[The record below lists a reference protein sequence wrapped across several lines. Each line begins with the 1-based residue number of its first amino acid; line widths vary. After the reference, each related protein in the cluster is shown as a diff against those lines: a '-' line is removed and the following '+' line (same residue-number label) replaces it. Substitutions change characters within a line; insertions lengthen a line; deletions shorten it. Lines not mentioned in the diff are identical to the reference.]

1 MKLPTFE
8 NIWQDSL
15 QWQPTQEQ
23 LEQWEKLYQEILL
36 INRQINLTRITE
48 PNDFWE
54 KHLWD
59 SLAGVI
65 GLDFLQYE
73 DSLKVIDI
81 GTGAGFP
88 GLPISIIFTHWKLTL
103 LDSTRKKIKVINLFL
118 EALKL
123 SNSQTIIGRAEDIG
137 HFPEHREQYD
147 LGLIRAVGESSVCA
161 EYVLPF
167 LKLGGIGVLYRGN
180 WQIEEELN
188 LKAALKQLGGKLIL
202 VKQFH
207 TPLTQSMRHFI
218 YVKKVMETPYQF
230 ARPVGIPKQQPL
242 SMNN

>member
-1 MKLPTFE
+1 MQLPIFE
-8 NIWQDSL
+8 DIWLDSL
-15 QWQPTQEQ
+15 QWQPNQEQ
-23 LEQWEKLYQEILL
+23 LDKWEKLYQEIIL

-48 PNDFWE
+48 PQDFWE

-65 GLDFLQYE
+65 GLDFLNYE

-88 GLPISIIFTHWKLTL
+88 GLPISIIFPDWKLIL

-118 EALKL
+118 EALEL
-123 SNSQTIIGRAEDIG
+123 HNCTTFIGRAEEVG
-137 HFPEHREQYD
+137 HLPEHREMYD
-147 LGLIRAVGESSVCA
+147 LALIRAVGEPSVCA

-180 WQIEEELN
+180 WQTEEELN

-202 VKQFH
+202 VKHFN
-207 TPLTQSMRHFI
+207 TPLTQSIRHFI
-218 YVKKVMETPYQF
+218 YVKKVAETPYQF
-230 ARPVGIPKQQPL
+230 ARAVGIPKQQPL
-242 SMNN
+242 

>member
-1 MKLPTFE
+1 MMLRQLPTF
-8 NIWQDSL
+8 NDIWQDTL

-23 LEQWEKLYQEILL
+23 LERWENLYQEILL
-36 INRQINLTRITE
+36 VNRQINLTRITQ

-59 SLAGVI
+59 SLAGII
-65 GLDFLQYE
+65 GLDFLHYK

-88 GLPISIIFTHWKLTL
+88 GLPISIIFPHWQLRL

-123 SNSQTIIGRAEDIG
+123 SNSQTVIGRAEDIG
-137 HFPEHREQYD
+137 HLAEHREQYD
-147 LGLIRAVGESSVCA
+147 LGLIRAVGEASVCA

-167 LKLGGIGVLYRGN
+167 LKVGGIGILYRGN
-180 WQIEEELN
+180 WKKEEEMN
-188 LKAALKQLGGKLIL
+188 LETALKQLGGKIML
-202 VKQFH
+202 VKPFT
-207 TPLTQSMRHFI
+207 TPLTQSIRHFI
-218 YVKKVMETPYQF
+218 YVQKMTKTSDIFP
-230 ARPVGIPKQQPL
+230 RPVGIPKQHPL
-242 SMNN
+242 

>member
-1 MKLPTFE
+1 MQLPTFQD
-8 NIWQDSL
+8 IWQETL

-23 LEQWEKLYQEILL
+23 LEKWEKLYQEILL

-65 GLDFLQYE
+65 DLDFLQYE
-73 DSLKVIDI
+73 DSLKVMDI

-88 GLPISIIFTHWKLTL
+88 GLPIGIIFPHWQVSL
-103 LDSTRKKIKVINLFL
+103 LDSTQKKIKVINLFL

-123 SNSQTIIGRAEDIG
+123 SNCQTVIGRAEDIG
-137 HFPEHREQYD
+137 HLPQHRETYD
-147 LGLIRAVGESSVCA
+147 LGLLRAVAEPSVCA

-167 LKLGGIGVLYRGN
+167 LKVGGIGVLYRGN
-180 WQIEEELN
+180 WQKEEELN
-188 LKAALKQLGGKLIL
+188 LNNALKQLGGKIILI
-202 VKQFH
+202 KPFQ
-207 TPLTQSMRHFI
+207 TPLTQSIRHFI
-218 YVKKVMETPYQF
+218 YIKKMTKISDKYPR
-230 ARPVGIPKQQPL
+230 AVGVPKQQPL
-242 SMNN
+242 

>member
-1 MKLPTFE
+1 MELPTFE
-8 NIWQDSL
+8 NIWLDSL

-23 LEQWEKLYQEILL
+23 LEKWEQLYQEIIL

-48 PNDFWE
+48 PQDFWE

-65 GLDFLQYE
+65 GLDFLNYK

-81 GTGAGFP
+81 GTGGGFP
-88 GLPISIIFTHWKLTL
+88 GLPIAICLTNWQFTL
-103 LDSTRKKIKVINLFL
+103 LDSTRKKINVINLFL
-118 EALKL
+118 EALQL
-123 SNSQTIIGRAEDIG
+123 NNCTTLIGRAEDVG
-137 HFPEHREQYD
+137 HLQEHREMYD
-147 LGLIRAVGESSVCA
+147 LGLIRAVGEPSVCA

-180 WQIEEELN
+180 WQTEEELN
-188 LKAALKQLGGKLIL
+188 LKAALKQLGGKFIL
-202 VKQFH
+202 VKPFN
-207 TPLTQSMRHFI
+207 TPLTQSIRHFI
-218 YVKKVMETPYQF
+218 YVKKVAETPYQF

-242 SMNN
+242 C

>member
-1 MKLPTFE
+1 MQLPTF
-8 NIWQDSL
+8 NDIWQDSL
-15 QWQPTQEQ
+15 QWQPTQKQ

-65 GLDFLQYE
+65 GLDFLNYE

-88 GLPISIIFTHWKLTL
+88 GLPISIIFPHWQLTL
-103 LDSTRKKIKVINLFL
+103 LDSTRKKINVIKLFL

-123 SNSQTIIGRAEDIG
+123 NNSQTVIGRAEDIG
-137 HFPEHREQYD
+137 HIPEHRETYD
-147 LGLIRAVGESSVCA
+147 LGLIRAVGQPSVCA

-167 LKLGGIGVLYRGN
+167 LKVGGIGVLYRGN
-180 WQIEEELN
+180 WQKDEEINLN
-188 LKAALKQLGGKLIL
+188 HALKQLGGKLIL
-202 VKQFH
+202 VKQFE
-207 TPLTQSMRHFI
+207 TPLTKSMRHFI
-218 YVKKVMETPYQF
+218 YVEKITKISEQF
-230 ARPVGIPKQQPL
+230 PRSVGIPKQNPL
-242 SMNN
+242 

>member
-1 MKLPTFE
+1 MKLPTFNDICE
-8 NIWQDSL
+8 DSL

-36 INRQINLTRITE
+36 INRQINLTRITQ

-65 GLDFLQYE
+65 GLDFLNYE

-88 GLPISIIFTHWKLTL
+88 GLPISIIFPHWQLTL
-103 LDSTRKKIKVINLFL
+103 LDSTRKKINVIKLFL

-123 SNSQTIIGRAEDIG
+123 KNSQTVIGRAEDIG
-137 HFPEHREQYD
+137 HIPEHREKYD
-147 LGLIRAVGESSVCA
+147 LGLIRAVGQPSVCA

-167 LKLGGIGVLYRGN
+167 LKVGGIGVLYRGN
-180 WQIEEELN
+180 WQKEEEINLN
-188 LKAALKQLGGKLIL
+188 NALKELGGKLIL
-202 VKQFH
+202 VKQFE
-207 TPLTQSMRHFI
+207 TPLTKSMRNFI
-218 YVKKVMETPYQF
+218 YVEKIAETSDNFPR
-230 ARPVGIPKQQPL
+230 AIGIPKQNPL
-242 SMNN
+242 

>member
-1 MKLPTFE
+1 MQLPTLE
-8 NIWQDSL
+8 DIWQDSL

-23 LEQWEKLYQEILL
+23 LEKWETLYQEILL

-65 GLDFLQYE
+65 GLDFLEYK

-88 GLPISIIFTHWKLTL
+88 GLPINIIFPYWKVTL
-103 LDSTRKKIKVINLFL
+103 LDSTRKKINVINLFL

-123 SNSQTIIGRAEDIG
+123 DNSQTIIGRAEDIG
-137 HFPEHREQYD
+137 HFPEHREKYD
-147 LGLIRAVGESSVCA
+147 LGLIRAVGQASVCA

-167 LKLGGIGVLYRGN
+167 LKVGGIGVLYRGN
-180 WQIEEELN
+180 WQQEEAIN
-188 LKAALKQLGGKLIL
+188 LETALKKLGGKLIL
-202 VKQFH
+202 VKPFQ
-207 TPLTQSMRHFI
+207 TPLTQSIRHFI
-218 YVKKVMETPYQF
+218 YLKKVSKISEQF
-230 ARPVGIPKQQPL
+230 PRSVGIPKQNPL
-242 SMNN
+242 

>member
-1 MKLPTFE
+1 MKIPTFE
-8 NIWQDSL
+8 DIWQNSL

-23 LEQWEKLYQEILL
+23 LEKWEILYQEILL

-48 PNDFWE
+48 PQEFWE

-65 GLDFLQYE
+65 GLDFLNYK

-88 GLPISIIFTHWKLTL
+88 GLPISIIFPHWQLTL
-103 LDSTRKKIKVINLFL
+103 LDSTQKKIKVINLFL

-123 SNSQTIIGRAEDIG
+123 SNSQTVVGRAEAIG
-137 HFPEHREQYD
+137 HLPQHREKYD
-147 LGLIRAVGESSVCA
+147 LGLIRAVGEPSVCA

-167 LKLGGIGVLYRGN
+167 LKIGGIGVLYRGN
-180 WQIEEELN
+180 WETQEEIN
-188 LKAALKQLGGKLIL
+188 LKAALKKLGGKIIL
-202 VKQFH
+202 VKQLR
-207 TPLTQSMRHFI
+207 TPLTKSVRHFI
-218 YVKKVMETPYQF
+218 YIKKVVLTPEQF
-230 ARPVGIPKQQPL
+230 PRDVGIPKQKPL
-242 SMNN
+242 

>member
-8 NIWQDSL
+8 DIWQNSL
-15 QWQPTQEQ
+15 QWQPTEKQ
-23 LEQWEKLYQEILL
+23 LEKWEQLYQEILL

-48 PNDFWE
+48 PQDFWE

-65 GLDFLQYE
+65 GLDFLQYK

-88 GLPISIIFTHWKLTL
+88 GLPISIVFPHWKLTL
-103 LDSTRKKIKVINLFL
+103 LDSTQKKIKVINLFL

-123 SNSQTIIGRAEDIG
+123 SNSQTVIGRAEDIG
-137 HFPEHREQYD
+137 HLKEHRETYD
-147 LGLIRAVGESSVCA
+147 LGLIRAVGEPSVCA

-167 LKLGGIGVLYRGN
+167 LKVGGTGVLYRGN
-180 WQIEEELN
+180 WEKEEELN
-188 LKAALKQLGGKLIL
+188 LKTALKQLGGKIVT
-202 VKQFH
+202 VKQFQ
-207 TPLTQSMRHFI
+207 TPLTKSIRHFI
-218 YVKKVMETPYQF
+218 YIKKVALTSERFP
-230 ARPVGIPKQQPL
+230 RSVGVPKQKPL
-242 SMNN
+242 

>member
-8 NIWQDSL
+8 NIWQDTL
-15 QWQPTQEQ
+15 QWQPTEEQ
-23 LEQWEKLYQEILL
+23 LEKWEQLYQELLL

-48 PNDFWE
+48 PLDFWE

-59 SLAGVI
+59 SLAGII
-65 GLDFLQYE
+65 GLDFLQYN

-88 GLPISIIFTHWKLTL
+88 GLPISIIFPHWKLTL

-123 SNSQTIIGRAEDIG
+123 SNCQTIIGRAEDIG
-137 HFPEHREQYD
+137 HLPEHREKYD
-147 LGLIRAVGESSVCA
+147 LTLIRAVGEPSVCA

-167 LKLGGIGVLYRGN
+167 LKVGGVGILYRGN
-180 WQIEEELN
+180 WQKEEELN
-188 LKAALKQLGGKLIL
+188 LETALKQLGGKIILI
-202 VKQFH
+202 KQFN
-207 TPLTQSMRHFI
+207 TPLTNSIRHFI
-218 YVKKVMETPYQF
+218 YVKKMTKISDNFP
-230 ARPVGIPKQQPL
+230 RPVGIPKQKPL
-242 SMNN
+242 

>member
-1 MKLPTFE
+1 MKLPIFKD
-8 NIWQDSL
+8 IWQNSL

-23 LEQWEKLYQEILL
+23 LEKWEKLYQEILL

-65 GLDFLQYE
+65 DLDFLSYK
-73 DSLKVIDI
+73 DSLKVLDI

-88 GLPISIIFTHWKLTL
+88 GLPISIIFPHWKLTL
-103 LDSTRKKIKVINLFL
+103 LDSTQKKIKVINLFL

-123 SNSQTIIGRAEDIG
+123 SNCQTIIGRAEDMG
-137 HFPEHREQYD
+137 HLPQHRETYD
-147 LGLIRAVGESSVCA
+147 LGLLRAVAEPSVCA

-167 LKLGGIGVLYRGN
+167 LKVGGIGILYRGN
-180 WQIEEELN
+180 WQKEEELN
-188 LKAALKQLGGKLIL
+188 LDNALKQLGGKIILI
-202 VKQFH
+202 KPFQ
-207 TPLTQSMRHFI
+207 TPLTQSVRHFI
-218 YVKKVMETPYQF
+218 YVKKIAKTSDRYPR
-230 ARPVGIPKQQPL
+230 AVGIPKQQPL
-242 SMNN
+242 

>member
-1 MKLPTFE
+1 MQLPTF
-8 NIWQDSL
+8 NDIWQDSL

-36 INRQINLTRITE
+36 INNQINLTRITE

-65 GLDFLQYE
+65 GLDFLNYE

-88 GLPISIIFTHWKLTL
+88 GLPISIIFPHWQLTL
-103 LDSTRKKIKVINLFL
+103 LDSTRKKINVIKLFL

-123 SNSQTIIGRAEDIG
+123 NNSQTVIGRAEDIG
-137 HFPEHREQYD
+137 HIPEHREKYD
-147 LGLIRAVGESSVCA
+147 LGLIRAVGKPSVCA

-167 LKLGGIGVLYRGN
+167 LKVGGIGVLYRGN
-180 WQIEEELN
+180 WQKEEEINLN
-188 LKAALKQLGGKLIL
+188 NALKQLGGKLIL
-202 VKQFH
+202 VKQFE
-207 TPLTQSMRHFI
+207 TPLTKSIRHFI
-218 YVKKVMETPYQF
+218 YVEKMTKISEQF
-230 ARPVGIPKQQPL
+230 PRSVGIPKQNPL
-242 SMNN
+242 

>member
-1 MKLPTFE
+1 MTLPTFK

-48 PNDFWE
+48 PLDFWE

-65 GLDFLQYE
+65 GLDFLEYK

-88 GLPISIIFTHWKLTL
+88 GLPISIIFPHWKLTL

-137 HFPEHREQYD
+137 HFLEHREKYD
-147 LGLIRAVGESSVCA
+147 LALIRAVGEPSVCA

-167 LKLGGIGVLYRGN
+167 LKVGGIGVLYRGN
-180 WQIEEELN
+180 WQKEEELN
-188 LKAALKQLGGKLIL
+188 LNNALKQLGGKLIL
-202 VKQFH
+202 VKQFN
-207 TPLTQSMRHFI
+207 TPLTTSIRHFI
-218 YVKKVMETPYQF
+218 YVKKMTKTSNQF
-230 ARPVGIPKQQPL
+230 PRSVGIPKQNPL
-242 SMNN
+242 